1 MTQPKTTTSHQ
12 PPLPSTH
19 LKPSHHPRER
29 VHAYRLYLCSSFG
42 TQQNGSIY
50 DIRFDNIHIPLAA
63 VASEKTND
71 DHWHIAA
78 ESFVLAKT
86 VMSGS
91 ENPIPFIVTTDLPSV
106 NAFSNLVDQSIPLV
120 MLAQSEDMNS
130 SGNVAVDSVGHRL
143 ATNPSL
149 LFQSGSIRI
158 RITGL
163 DGTIPTND
171 ETQVWAIILS
181 IYRLGYK

>member
-1 MTQPKTTTSHQ
+1 
-12 PPLPSTH
+12 
-19 LKPSHHPRER
+19 
-29 VHAYRLYLCSSFG
+29 
-42 TQQNGSIY
+42 
-50 DIRFDNIHIPLAA
+50 
-63 VASEKTND
+63 
-71 DHWHIAA
+71 
-78 ESFVLAKT
+78 VLAKT